1 MAWDPGTY
9 LRFADMR
16 LRPAAELL
24 ARVDLEAPHRIVDLG
39 CGTGTSTGLLR
50 GRWPEAEITG
60 IDSSA
65 EMLAAAR
72 AGDARTQWIQADL
85 GSFSP
90 AHPVE
95 LIFANASLQW
105 VGDHGTLLPRL
116 ISMLAPGGVL
126 AVQMPANHAEPAH
139 ALIRE
144 VAASGPWRRA
154 FEGFD
159 PWHPPL
165 SPGGMHALLAPMGA
179 ELDQW
184 DTIYQQV
191 MGGPRAILD
200 WVKGSALRPF
210 LARLDANQAEAF
222 EQAYLAALA
231 GAYPEL
237 EGGHSLFPF
246 RRRFLVAKRS

>member
-9 LRFADMR
+9 LRFTDLR
-16 LRPAAELL
+16 LRPAIELL
-24 ARVDLEAPHRIVDLG
+24 ARIELAAPERIVDLG

-50 GRWPEAEITG
+50 ARWPAAEITG
-60 IDSSA
+60 IDSSE

-72 AGDARTQWIQADL
+72 AGDGLTQWIRADL
-85 GSFSP
+85 GAWAP
-90 AHPVE
+90 AQPMD
-95 LIFANASLQW
+95 LMFANASLQW
-105 VGDHGTLLPRL
+105 LGDHEALLPRL
-116 ISMLAPGGVL
+116 FSALAPGGAL

-165 SPGGMHALLAPMGA
+165 SPGEMHALLAPMGA

-237 EGGHSLFPF
+237 VGGHSLFPF